1 MRENLATFPDKAS
14 SLKLERGINTHTK
27 RRGGTRMRCNGRPRH
42 CNQMQELQQ
51 QPLPSR
57 FGDVR
62 VPFFFF
68 FLHLKDLLNHCV
80 ARTDNHM

>member
-14 SLKLERGINTHTK
+14 SLKLERGINTHQTK
-27 RRGGTRMRCNGRPRH
+27 RGGIHHPRH

-51 QPLPSR
+51 QLPSR

-62 VPFFFF
+62 VSFFFF
-68 FLHLKDLLNHCV
+68 FFTLKGTFKSRC
-80 ARTDNHM
+80 RSY